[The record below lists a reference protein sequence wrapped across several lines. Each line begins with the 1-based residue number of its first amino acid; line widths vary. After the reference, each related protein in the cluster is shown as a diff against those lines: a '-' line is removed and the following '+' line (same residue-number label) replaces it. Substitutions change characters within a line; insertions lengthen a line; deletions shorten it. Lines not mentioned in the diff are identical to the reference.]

1 MFINYNLNNKYIMS
15 NRLTYK
21 KIFID
26 SKYRTAQTR
35 SSADFSIELN
45 ESFETPENTRM
56 YITDVSIGAVWKT
69 TEVGFYENLYVMVFD
84 GDTLVKNF
92 RVYVGNKV
100 YFASQL
106 CFDLNEGMN
115 SNTSDFSAGG
125 IFVYSYDEATRT
137 VAFSIKEG
145 LSYSI
150 KIPTDEEL
158 ETFVGGVWDTGSVSY
173 NNKKPLSINYLLS
186 NFVPS
191 SPLRT
196 WTSSYLNLIPFRYI
210 FITSNSLSDY
220 RYSAPNSYSSSIIRK
235 ILVTEQLGGVI
246 NDNQAGHTEVYIDI
260 GGRNLKRL
268 DFKITNAE
276 GTVMNLYNIDVQFA
290 LLIST
295 PNY

>member
-1 MFINYNLNNKYIMS
+1 MS

-26 SKYRTAQTR
+26 SKYRTAQSR

-56 YITDVSIGAVWKT
+56 YVTDVSIGAVWKT
-69 TEVGFYENLYVMVFD
+69 TEVGFYEYLYVMVFD

-115 SNTSDFSAGG
+115 SNTTDLSAGG

-158 ETFVGGVWDTGSVSY
+158 E
-173 NNKKPLSINYLLS
+173 
-186 NFVPS
+186 
-191 SPLRT
+191 
-196 WTSSYLNLIPFRYI
+196 NLCWGCLGILAVFP
-210 FITSNSLSDY
+210 ITTRHHY
-220 RYSAPNSYSSSIIRK
+220 
-235 ILVTEQLGGVI
+235 Q
-246 NDNQAGHTEVYIDI
+246 
-260 GGRNLKRL
+260 
-268 DFKITNAE
+268 
-276 GTVMNLYNIDVQFA
+276 
-290 LLIST
+290 
-295 PNY
+295 

>member
-1 MFINYNLNNKYIMS
+1 MMS

-21 KIFID
+21 KIFVD
-26 SKYRTAQTR
+26 SKYRTEQSR

-56 YITDVSIGAVWKT
+56 YITDVSIPAVWKS
-69 TEVGFYENLYVMVFD
+69 TEVGFYEYLYVMVFD

-115 SNTSDFSAGG
+115 SNTSDLSAGG

-137 VAFSIKEG
+137 VEYKIKEG

-150 KIPTDEEL
+150 KIPTDDEL
-158 ETFVGGVWDTGSVSY
+158 STYVGGVWDTGSVSY
-173 NNKKPLSINYLLS
+173 DSKKPVSINYLLS

-191 SPLRT
+191 SPLTT

-220 RYSAPNSYSSSIIRK
+220 RYSAPNSYSSSIIKK

-246 NDNQAGHTEVYIDI
+246 NDNQAVHTENYIDI

-268 DFKITNAE
+268 DFKITDE
-276 GTVMNLYNIDVQFA
+276 TGTVMNLYNINVQFA
-290 LLIST
+290 LLISS
-295 PNY
+295 PSY